1 MRRVIVFLKFPE
13 PGAVKTRL
21 AAQIGDAAAARLA
34 RRFAEQTLAAA
45 ASLGLP
51 VTICFAPAR
60 RGPEFSAWLG
70 SGYDYA
76 PQKGADLGM
85 RMRHAFA
92 DSFARGAERA
102 VLVGTDAPDRPV
114 EFLAEALDQLDEHD
128 VVLGPAPDG
137 GYHLIAMRRGSF
149 APEAFGSQE
158 PGGIDWGTPRVL
170 AQTLD
175 ALRRAGRSA
184 YLLPPWRDID
194 DKAGLDDYLERHP
207 EAARLLSND
216 AGDNAHDNAHDND
229 KINDASDAATDGGA
243 PCATEK

>member
-21 AAQIGDAAAARLA
+21 AAQIGVAAAARLA
-34 RRFAEQTLAAA
+34 RHFAEQTLAAA
-45 ASLGLP
+45 ASHGLP

-60 RGPEFSAWLG
+60 RGPEFSSWLG

-76 PQKGADLGM
+76 PQQGADLGQ
-85 RMRHAFA
+85 RMLHAFA
-92 DSFARGAERA
+92 GAFARGAERA

-114 EFLAEALDQLDEHD
+114 EFLTEALDRLDEHD
-128 VVLGPAPDG
+128 VVLGPALDG

-149 APEAFGSQE
+149 APEAFGSGV

-175 ALRRAGRSA
+175 ALRRAGRTT

-207 EAARLLSND
+207 EAARLLSDD
-216 AGDNAHDNAHDND
+216 ASSDADGNG

-243 PCATEK
+243 PCATKD